1 MGVAS
6 TKKRKRMNRILLVIL
21 GLALLLDGTCA
32 IKKKYMDSDGDGIND
47 DDDSDDDN
55 DGVDDDE
62 DEDDDGDGI
71 DDEDEDWDGDGLTN
85 DDDDDGDGI
94 ADIHDNDDDGD
105 GLNDDD
111 GEATSP
117 KKAAKAQ
124 SGSGPWSTIVFGYFF
139 GLTHYILKTA

>member
-1 MGVAS
+1 MG
-6 TKKRKRMNRILLVIL
+6 RMNRILLLIL

-47 DDDSDDDN
+47 ADDEDDDN

-62 DEDDDGDGI
+62 DED
-71 DDEDEDWDGDGLTN
+71 WDGDGLTN
-85 DDDDDGDGI
+85 EEDDDDDGDGI
-94 ADIHDNDDDGD
+94 ADEHDSDDDGD

-117 KKAAKAQ
+117 KKAAKAK
-124 SGSGPWSTIVFGYFF
+124 SESGPWSPIVFGYFF
-139 GLTHYILKTA
+139 GLTSYILKTA

>member
-1 MGVAS
+1 MKV
-6 TKKRKRMNRILLVIL
+6 MNFFILYTFTTHD
-21 GLALLLDGTCA
+21 GCAL
-32 IKKKYMDSDGDGIND
+32 MIND
-47 DDDSDDDN
+47 
-55 DGVDDDE
+55 VE
-62 DEDDDGDGI
+62 
-71 DDEDEDWDGDGLTN
+71 

-105 GLNDDD
+105 GLDDDD

-117 KKAAKAQ
+117 KKAAKTQ

>member
-1 MGVAS
+1 MGVQR
-6 TKKRKRMNRILLVIL
+6 KRKRMNRILFVIL

-47 DDDSDDDN
+47 AEDSDDDN
-55 DGVDDDE
+55 DGVV
-62 DEDDDGDGI
+62 

-85 DDDDDGDGI
+85 EEDDDDDGDGI

-105 GLNDDD
+105 GLDDDD
-111 GEATSP
+111 GEAISP
-117 KKAAKAQ
+117 KKAAKTQ

-139 GLTHYILKTA
+139 CLTHYILKTA

>member
-1 MGVAS
+1 MG
-6 TKKRKRMNRILLVIL
+6 KKRKRKRMNRILFVIL

-47 DDDSDDDN
+47 ADDSDDDN
-55 DGVDDDE
+55 DGVDDDD

-85 DDDDDGDGI
+85 EEDDDDDGDGI

-105 GLNDDD
+105 GLDDDD
-111 GEATSP
+111 GGPLLPRRLQRQA
-117 KKAAKAQ
+117 
-124 SGSGPWSTIVFGYFF
+124 GSGPWSTFVFGYFF

>member
-1 MGVAS
+1 MGFS
-6 TKKRKRMNRILLVIL
+6 DIILCSRMNRILLLIL

-47 DDDSDDDN
+47 ADDEDDDN

-71 DDEDEDWDGDGLTN
+71 DDE
-85 DDDDDGDGI
+85 
-94 ADIHDNDDDGD
+94 HDSDDDGD

-117 KKAAKAQ
+117 KKAAKAK

-139 GLTHYILKTA
+139 GLTSYILKTA

>member
-1 MGVAS
+1 MGFS
-6 TKKRKRMNRILLVIL
+6 DIILCSRMNRILLLIL

-47 DDDSDDDN
+47 AD
-55 DGVDDDE
+55 
-62 DEDDDGDGI
+62 DEDDDN
-71 DDEDEDWDGDGLTN
+71 DEDEDWDGDGLTN
-85 DDDDDGDGI
+85 EEDNDDDGDGI
-94 ADIHDNDDDGD
+94 ADEHDSDDDGD

-117 KKAAKAQ
+117 KKAAKAK

-139 GLTHYILKTA
+139 GLTSYILKTA

>member
-1 MGVAS
+1 MLIIIA
-6 TKKRKRMNRILLVIL
+6 
-21 GLALLLDGTCA
+21 D
-32 IKKKYMDSDGDGIND
+32 
-47 DDDSDDDN
+47 
-55 DGVDDDE
+55 

-85 DDDDDGDGI
+85 EGNERFIGIYIITTHTTHVAEDDDDDGDGI

-117 KKAAKAQ
+117 KKAAKTQ

>member
-1 MGVAS
+1 MG
-6 TKKRKRMNRILLVIL
+6 RMNRILLLIL

-47 DDDSDDDN
+47 ADDEDDDN

-62 DEDDDGDGI
+62 DED
-71 DDEDEDWDGDGLTN
+71 WDGDGLTN
-85 DDDDDGDGI
+85 EEDDDDDGDGI
-94 ADIHDNDDDGD
+94 ADEHDSDDDGD

-117 KKAAKAQ
+117 KKAAKAK
-124 SGSGPWSTIVFGYFF
+124 SESGPWSTIVFGYFF
-139 GLTHYILKTA
+139 GLTSYILKTA

>member
-1 MGVAS
+1 
-6 TKKRKRMNRILLVIL
+6 MNRILFVIL

-47 DDDSDDDN
+47 AEDSDDDN
-55 DGVDDDE
+55 DGVDDDD

-85 DDDDDGDGI
+85 EEDDDDDGDGI
-94 ADIHDNDDDGD
+94 D
-105 GLNDDD
+105 DDD

-117 KKAAKAQ
+117 KKAAKTQA
-124 SGSGPWSTIVFGYFF
+124 GSGPWSTIVFGYFF

>member
-1 MGVAS
+1 MG
-6 TKKRKRMNRILLVIL
+6 KKRKRKRMNRILFVIL

-47 DDDSDDDN
+47 ADDSDDDN
-55 DGVDDDE
+55 DGVDDDD

-85 DDDDDGDGI
+85 EEDN
-94 ADIHDNDDDGD
+94 HDNDDDGD
-105 GLNDDD
+105 GLDDDD

-117 KKAAKAQ
+117 KKAAKTQ

>member
-1 MGVAS
+1 MG
-6 TKKRKRMNRILLVIL
+6 KRKRMNRIFLLIL

-47 DDDSDDDN
+47 ADDEDDDN

-71 DDEDEDWDGDGLTN
+71 DDEDEDC
-85 DDDDDGDGI
+85 DGDGI
-94 ADIHDNDDDGD
+94 ADIHDSDDDGD
-105 GLNDDD
+105 GLNDED

-117 KKAAKAQ
+117 KKADK
-124 SGSGPWSTIVFGYFF
+124 SKSGPWSTIVFGYFF
-139 GLTHYILKTA
+139 GLTTYILKTA